1 MIVTDGERAILLLH
15 QRVRSRRTVACVR
28 CPVEWNLLSLFNLR
42 HLALSWSIVL
52 PPRCPSV
59 MTMPHLLSAYRSID
73 RRIARSPGRSVGRA
87 MIEAYVLHGVH
98 AWRAALS

>member
-1 MIVTDGERAILLLH
+1 MIVTDGERALAILLLY
-15 QRVRSRRTVACVR
+15 QRVRNRLMRAR

-52 PPRCPSV
+52 PPRCPSSV

-73 RRIARSPGRSVGRA
+73 RLVGRPM
-87 MIEAYVLHGVH
+87 MIEA
-98 AWRAALS
+98 